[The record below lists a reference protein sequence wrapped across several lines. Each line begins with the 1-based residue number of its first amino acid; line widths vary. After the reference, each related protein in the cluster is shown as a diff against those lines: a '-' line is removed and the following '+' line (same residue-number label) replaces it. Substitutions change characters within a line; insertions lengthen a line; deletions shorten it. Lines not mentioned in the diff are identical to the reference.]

1 MIKLKDLL
9 KEQEEIF
16 NEQDNELTSDEFEKI
31 FDWVKRTGAYS
42 HKVIGIRPERK
53 EVVIE
58 DGLGNQFVMSEKKVI
73 PHLIDDHGLSL
84 SLLKRIANEGPEK
97 ALKGFKPKKIME
109 I

>member
-73 PHLIDDHGLSL
+73 PHLIEDHGLSL
-84 SLLKRIANEGPEK
+84 SLLKRIASEGPE
-97 ALKGFKPKKIME
+97 
-109 I
+109 